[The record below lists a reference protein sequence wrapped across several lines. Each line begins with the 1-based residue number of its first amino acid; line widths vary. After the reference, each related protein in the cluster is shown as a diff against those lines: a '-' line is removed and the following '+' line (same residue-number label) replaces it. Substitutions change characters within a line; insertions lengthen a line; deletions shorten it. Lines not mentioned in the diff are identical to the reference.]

1 MHKRAKVAQREKSN
15 ENDNDQR
22 GDGPSRGTQ
31 DTLVL
36 GDSLIKVLRNDLLS
50 KSAKQKVNVKC
61 FRGATADDM
70 HHYIISP
77 LSKSPEN
84 IIIHIGT
91 NHIKKKPAS
100 EVCNGIKSLTR
111 KATELCRESHISI
124 SSLIKRRDDR
134 AGMISKVNSMN
145 KQILQRI

>member
-1 MHKRAKVAQREKSN
+1 MFPWSYGRRYAPLHNPTTFKI
-15 ENDNDQR
+15 
-22 GDGPSRGTQ
+22 PT
-31 DTLVL
+31 
-36 GDSLIKVLRNDLLS
+36 
-50 KSAKQKVNVKC
+50 
-61 FRGATADDM
+61 
-70 HHYIISP
+70 